1 MSIEKVQNKRDM
13 ITRRWWFYLIIFLI
27 FFIPPY
33 VSKGYQGAGSFN
45 LTIDMLSKS
54 LRPYASFQPIFHIIP
69 VILIILLIFLKNKVN
84 RIFNIYVAVNYL
96 LMAFLQ
102 NISILDKYGL
112 VIFIANL
119 ILIFLVFL
127 SWSWEAAIGENTVGF
142 QKPKPWKYLFIPLAI
157 LAFWFPMNPITA
169 KPDFNPVYLLTSD
182 SGLAFCSMTPV
193 YLTVLLFMYPRI
205 NKVAIRLTSFIGVI
219 FGILAIILTSS
230 NIWHLWWVGVTH
242 IPLFVISLTSFVISL
257 RKSSF

>member
-1 MSIEKVQNKRDM
+1 MSIEQFQNKLNM
-13 ITRRWWFYLIIFLI
+13 LTRRWWFYLIIFLI

-33 VSKGYQGAGSFN
+33 VSRGYQGADSFN
-45 LTIDMLSKS
+45 LIIDMLSKS
-54 LRPYASFQPIFHIIP
+54 LRPYTSFQPIFHIIP

-84 RIFNIYVAVNYL
+84 RIFTIYVAVNYL

-102 NISILDKYGL
+102 NISILEKYGL

-127 SWSWEAAIGENTVGF
+127 SWVWEVAVGKNILSF

-169 KPDFNPVYLLTSD
+169 QPDFNPIYLLTSD

-193 YLTVLLFMYPRI
+193 YLTVLLFIYPRI
-205 NKVAIRLTSFIGVI
+205 NKVTMRLTSFIGVI
-219 FGILAIILTSS
+219 FGVLAIVLAAS
-230 NIWHLWWVGVTH
+230 NIWRLWWVGVTH
-242 IPLFVISLTSFVISL
+242 LPLFIISLTCFVISL
-257 RKSSF
+257 RKYS